1 MGKIYLENSNELA
14 VLARLRLSQS
24 LRLLV
29 AWWLPARTRSPEIIY
44 LFIPVS
50 SHCFL
55 RFLFQSLLNLLWM
68 S

>member
-24 LRLLV
+24 LQLLV
-29 AWWLPARTRSPEIIY
+29 AWWLLAHTRSPEIIY
-44 LFIPVS
+44 LFISVS
-50 SHCFL
+50 SHCSL